1 MKDGN
6 SLNKE
11 LALCSYEKG
20 YVWNFNYTGGE
31 QEFTTPC
38 SGEYKLETW
47 GASGGKISIDYL
59 NITGGYGSY
68 SVRNINTNSNF
79 RLYINVGESGKY
91 CDTEIQDNK

>member
-1 MKDGN
+1 MLTVAVRNDSDTSSKLTFKVLGWLLNNELALKDGN

-38 SGEYKLETW
+38 SGEYKLET
-47 GASGGKISIDYL
+47 
-59 NITGGYGSY
+59 
-68 SVRNINTNSNF
+68 
-79 RLYINVGESGKY
+79 
-91 CDTEIQDNK
+91 